1 MVSEDENSDF
11 LLLCLDPDGVL
22 ARQDAI
28 INGRGLLRDIDV
40 ILERTLDGGGDGR
53 PSFAVMLVIRVAV
66 SLVDGIDTLLPGNAY
81 AASALV
87 RQLVEVEYLAWACA
101 HDPDEAVDWLKSDSE
116 ARRKRWQPRHLR
128 ERSAGHF
135 DTKDYAD
142 HCEAGGHPTPSGILT
157 LNGATQANP
166 EFVAMPEVTRYET
179 VLHFVA
185 ICDYL
190 THALPDDLAE
200 SDSLRSRAHAISGA
214 WRKADPVAA
223 WRPPKA

>member
-1 MVSEDENSDF
+1 MTPEDENADF

-22 ARQDAI
+22 ARQDAMTD
-28 INGRGLLRDIDV
+28 GLDLLRDIDAV
-40 ILERTLDGGGDGR
+40 LARTLDGDGDGR
-53 PSFAVMLVIRVAV
+53 PSFAVMLVIRVGV
-66 SLVDGIDTLLPGNAY
+66 SLVKAIDTLLPENAY
-81 AASALV
+81 ASSALV

-101 HDPDEAVDWLKSDSE
+101 HAPEEAVDWLKSDSE

-135 DTKDYAD
+135 DAKDYAN

-157 LNGATQANP
+157 LHGPTRANP
-166 EFVAMPEVTRYET
+166 ELVAMPEVTRYET

-190 THALPDDLAE
+190 SHALPDEFEE
-200 SDSLRSRAHAISGA
+200 SVALRSRAHAISSA

-223 WRPPKA
+223 WRPPKV

>member
-1 MVSEDENSDF
+1 MVPEDENSAF

-28 INGRGLLRDIDV
+28 INGRSLLRDIDV
-40 ILERTLDGGGDGR
+40 ILEETLDGGGDSR

-66 SLVDGIDTLLPGNAY
+66 SLADGIDTLLPGNAY

-101 HDPDEAVDWLKSDSE
+101 HDPDEAADWVMSDSE

-128 ERSAGHF
+128 ERSAGRF
-135 DTKDYAD
+135 DAKDYTD

-157 LNGATQANP
+157 LHGPTQANP
-166 EFVAMPEVTRYET
+166 ELVAMPEVTRYET

-190 THALPDDLAE
+190 THALPDGLAE
-200 SDSLRSRAHAISGA
+200 SGSLRSRAHAISGA

-223 WRPPKA
+223 WRPPES